1 VNQPQ
6 NGTGAAAERGRWLAE
21 LAQAVDEAQRLAKML
36 RASEADCLAAKEIYD
51 RLEAVR
57 IEVDSL
63 RRGSWIVRRK
73 EIDPLRTGLFPWN
86 RRQATILPKE

>member
-6 NGTGAAAERGRWLAE
+6 DGTAAAAERGRWLAE
-21 LAQAVDEAQRLAKML
+21 LAQAVDEALRLARSL
-36 RASEADCLAAKEIYD
+36 RASEASRIAVKGIYC

-63 RRGSWIVRRK
+63 RRGGWVVRRE
-73 EIDPLRTGLFPWN
+73 EIGPLRTGLFPWN
-86 RRQATILPKE
+86 RRLATLPPKE